1 MCVDVN
7 VFILSFGL
15 FLQHQC
21 RERESELEKIHVYIC
36 VFVYLFLLSF
46 SIFILCAVC
55 VAAAFVV
62 VDAVC
67 LFGSVCFVE
76 MGVRQTYT
84 IEILFS
90 MLLSRFN
97 SKYIG
102 IENGRKFSSLYALIA
117 IGFTHQMVMLI

>member
-21 RERESELEKIHVYIC
+21 RERELEKIHVYIC